1 MTPHLTPE
9 GSTAI
14 PIVTPDDFFTSDTPP
29 RLSYLAMTSPR
40 FSFMSTPAN
49 AHRSKDRAAAVL
61 LRFSYE
67 AREELKRRAHE
78 QGMSVQQYADWKL
91 LDFDPSQPI
100 GGRAVGQRPLE
111 GLSA

>member
-1 MTPHLTPE
+1 MPTLC
-9 GSTAI
+9 
-14 PIVTPDDFFTSDTPP
+14 PP
-29 RLSYLAMTSPR
+29 RRSRNLATRGESPR
-40 FSFMSTPAN
+40 IWLYRLLGLVSMSTPAN
-49 AHRSKDRAAAVL
+49 AHRSKDRSAAVL

-78 QGMSVQQYADWKL
+78 QGMTVQQYADWKL
-91 LDFDPSQPI
+91 LDFDPSKPI